1 MRSRTVFNCLRRSA
15 SGTFWKPTTGLV
27 FVTFGIP
34 IFLSLT
40 FRPLTTDHTSRG
52 RGRIEDL
59 LPKLLEGQVR
69 SPNASIDSPAVASG
83 SPSARSPAGGSLVWA
98 FQQPSCSW
106 GGLGKPEPANQA
118 PSRAGGGC

>member
-15 SGTFWKPTTGLV
+15 SGTFWKPSTGLI

-34 IFLSLT
+34 IFLSLN

-52 RGRIEDL
+52 GGRIEDL

-69 SPNASIDSPAVASG
+69 SPKASIDSPAVASG
-83 SPSARSPAGGSLVWA
+83 TQARLRPPGEILEYLSTGLSG
-98 FQQPSCSW
+98 SW
-106 GGLGKPEPANQA
+106 G
-118 PSRAGGGC
+118 